1 MIAFPL
7 YSGVI
12 LKQRHHALV
21 LHTPV
26 ILSFLTIILL
36 LITVV
41 MTESLLSIQSQRIST
56 LRKLQ
61 QQQQQHTSHYFLK
74 RDPFMD
80 TTTTEKKKDVDQ
92 FSVVSEDDDKKNDDD
107 DNNNNN
113 NNENQRIKTKNDDD
127 LLTSTS
133 TSSLSTGTVVISTI
147 MFVSFW
153 PLLAL
158 LRTSSWNNNPI
169 DGFDIDMFIALKGIM
184 DNTTPDSSMA
194 IGVGLDAAADYNP
207 VIMELPSLSPAE
219 QLVGAFF
226 GPR

>member
-1 MIAFPL
+1 MITLPL
-7 YSGVI
+7 HSVVT

-21 LHTPV
+21 LHAPV

-41 MTESLLSIQSQRIST
+41 MTESLLSIQSQRIFT

-107 DNNNNN
+107 DKNNN
-113 NNENQRIKTKNDDD
+113 NNENQRIKTKKDDD

>member
-1 MIAFPL
+1 MIEFPL
-7 YSGVI
+7 HSGVI

-21 LHTPV
+21 LHTPG

-92 FSVVSEDDDKKNDDD
+92 FSVVSEDDDDDK
-107 DNNNNN
+107 NNN
-113 NNENQRIKTKNDDD
+113 NNENQRIKTKKDDD

>member
-1 MIAFPL
+1 MITLPL
-7 YSGVI
+7 HSVVT

-21 LHTPV
+21 LHTPG

-41 MTESLLSIQSQRIST
+41 MTESLLSIQSQRIFT

-113 NNENQRIKTKNDDD
+113 NNENQRIKTKKDDD

>member
-61 QQQQQHTSHYFLK
+61 QQQQQQQHTSHYFLK

-113 NNENQRIKTKNDDD
+113 NNENQRIKTKKDDD
-127 LLTSTS
+127 LMTS

>member
-113 NNENQRIKTKNDDD
+113 NNENQRIKTKKDDD
-127 LLTSTS
+127 LMTS

>member
-1 MIAFPL
+1 MITLPL
-7 YSGVI
+7 HSVVT

-21 LHTPV
+21 LHAPV

-41 MTESLLSIQSQRIST
+41 MTESLLSIQSQRIFT

>member
-1 MIAFPL
+1 MIA
-7 YSGVI
+7 
-12 LKQRHHALV
+12 RHHVLV
-21 LHTPV
+21 LHAPG

-36 LITVV
+36 LMTVV
-41 MTESLLSIQSQRIST
+41 MTESLQTFKNQRIST
-56 LRKLQ
+56 PGKLQ
-61 QQQQQHTSHYFLK
+61 QQYKSHHFSK

-80 TTTTEKKKDVDQ
+80 TTTTEKEKDVGQ
-92 FSVVSEDDDKKNDDD
+92 FGVVSEDSDKEDDD
-107 DNNNNN
+107 SDDD
-113 NNENQRIKTKNDDD
+113 ENQVIETKKDDD
-127 LLTSTS
+127 LLTS

-147 MFVSFW
+147 LFVSFW

-158 LRTSSWNNNPI
+158 LRTTSWNNNPI

-184 DNTTPDSSMA
+184 DNATPDSSMA

-207 VIMELPSLSPAE
+207 VIMELPPLSPAE